1 MTADRI
7 QQAMEAGEKNLRT
20 WKLVQNWCANVKIV
34 KHGGTG
40 IVEMQTGLPIGHHF
54 LECPHAPAGGMAAW
68 DLADTA
74 IDFYDRNCVDC
85 KFRKP
90 VGLPNITILVAERD
104 KQKKAR
110 EQVQARQ
117 TQVVADRLAAREAAR
132 QAIRQNLDAL
142 SAATLDQ
149 ISELDRTRSDTAAV
163 GLVELADLA
172 PETFAPEIVEHLF
185 VLAGGNEYWLVEP
198 SLKVLEKLSVDPP
211 RLCNTALQS
220 LRSYNA
226 RNVAAHIVE
235 ERARHA
241 NPALIEAALPALISL
256 ANPMPLRFGFGGDR
270 PPRPVTRPLRT
281 HPGSLDSRRGVCGS
295 KPP

>member
-1 MTADRI
+1 MSVDRI
-7 QQAMEAGEKNLRT
+7 QQAIEAGKRNLRT

-40 IVEMQTGLPIGHHF
+40 LVEMQTGLPIGHHF

-74 IDFYDRNCVDC
+74 VDFYDRNCVDC

-90 VGLPNITILVAERD
+90 VGLPNISLLIAERD
-104 KQKKAR
+104 KHKKVR
-110 EQVQARQ
+110 EQQQARHVQA
-117 TQVVADRLAAREAAR
+117 VADQLSAREAAR
-132 QAIRQNLDAL
+132 QAIRQNLGAL

-149 ISELDRTRSDTAAV
+149 ISELDRSRTETAAV

-185 VLAGGNEYWLVEP
+185 DLAGSNEHWLVEP
-198 SLKVLEKLSVDPP
+198 SLKVLEKLSVDPS
-211 RLCNTALQS
+211 RLCNLALQS

-226 RNVAAHIVE
+226 RDVAARIVE
-235 ERARHA
+235 ERAQYA
-241 NPALIEAALPALISL
+241 NPALIDAALPALIRL
-256 ANPMPLRFGFGGDR
+256 ANPMPLRFGMPNRPTRRSARPRLVARRPRSVIGRSLGGGR
-270 PPRPVTRPLRT
+270 
-281 HPGSLDSRRGVCGS
+281 
-295 KPP
+295 